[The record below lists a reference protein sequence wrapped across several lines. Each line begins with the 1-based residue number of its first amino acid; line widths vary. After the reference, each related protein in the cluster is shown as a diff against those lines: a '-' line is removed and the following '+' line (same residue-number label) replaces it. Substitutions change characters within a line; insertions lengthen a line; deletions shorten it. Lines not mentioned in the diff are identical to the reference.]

1 MEVTGKLING
11 VLDLTRL
18 MAHGAMHEACLIE
31 VIKSVEDEAA
41 EIVKTVKTCAFGD
54 DYFSNIEKYISDNN
68 ATVLDIT
75 NESIKNSGNVTNVK
89 KMKDILKRMMEGKD
103 GNSLDDLFKS
113 KLIKLQNDLDTG
125 DVNAN
130 DIPNDLVKATE

>member
-11 VLDLTRL
+11 VVDLTRL

-31 VIKSVEDEAA
+31 VIKSIEDEAA
-41 EIVKTVKTCAFGD
+41 EIVKTVKTCAFGNE
-54 DYFSNIEKYISDNN
+54 YFSNIEKYISDNN
-68 ATVLDIT
+68 ATVLDIP
-75 NESIKNSGNVTNVK
+75 NEANKKNGNLTK
-89 KMKDILKRMMEGKD
+89 QMKNILKKMMEGKD

-113 KLIKLQNDLDTG
+113 KLMKLQNDLDTG

-130 DIPNDLVKATE
+130 DIFNDLVKGNE